1 MYLNRRRIP
10 IDRLF
15 IQRLT
20 NSRILLFPQ
29 GSKRQLDCC
38 DIALLLKM
46 STEQPN
52 RTMHP
57 TVKKNRRTDRRSTAR
72 ISCFQSQKNTRV
84 RTRPDAGKT
93 GDLHLQLCFSQTSFE
108 RALSSRLASAR
119 DASV

>member
-10 IDRLF
+10 IDRLV
-15 IQRLT
+15 IQLLT
-20 NSRILLFPQ
+20 DSCILLFPQ

-57 TVKKNRRTDRRSTAR
+57 TVKKNRRTDRRRTAR
-72 ISCFQSQKNTRV
+72 ISCFQSRQRVITRLE
-84 RTRPDAGKT
+84 AGKT
-93 GDLHLQLCFSQTSFE
+93 SDPRLQLCFLQTSFE

-119 DASV
+119 DASVR